1 MLIEMRCIDRPG
13 LFAGVPS
20 NSRDA
25 HAMTSSDQQIPA
37 EKAEQSPD
45 AAGTPKVGAGPERA
59 PEAGTGIGGLSGG
72 LETGSTGAGIAGSDV
87 SVGGI
92 GAGGLVGGAE
102 GGDSDMPQGGADQ
115 GKQTTEVDPA
125 GPGAGG
131 SISSPG
137 AGGSGG
143 GSEADVVQP
152 TDDKP
157 PQT

>member
-1 MLIEMRCIDRPG
+1 
-13 LFAGVPS
+13 
-20 NSRDA
+20 
-25 HAMTSSDQQIPA
+25 
-37 EKAEQSPD
+37 
-45 AAGTPKVGAGPERA
+45 
-59 PEAGTGIGGLSGG
+59 
-72 LETGSTGAGIAGSDV
+72 
-87 SVGGI
+87 
-92 GAGGLVGGAE
+92 
-102 GGDSDMPQGGADQ
+102 MPQGGADQ

-125 GPGAGG
+125 RPGAGG